1 MLRLSLAALVAA
13 ALAAAAPAQ
22 GDPAPYRQKAEAA
35 TKRMAEKHSAVNQ
48 QLATTRKS
56 VGDDANKVQGD
67 LDEVA
72 NKVLGTDFA
81 AALGQISIAES
92 HVEYVPES
100 NRAGFLAALKN
111 LQKALEEAAQ
121 ARAQTDALQLAGD
134 RLEALKTTI
143 QDGGDAASQLRDLD
157 DTVNQLKGSQA
168 LTQKELSELRVYLA
182 GHKNASHKKR
192 MDGLREQA
200 KLDGAALDTEFPA
213 IQKSLSEAAERDSA
227 IARFDSMSNA
237 VLESALLLPWDDA
250 VAKDLRARIAKMAEP
265 VRVAYTAAAA
275 AATCERLK
283 GSLDFQA
290 DQFEAW
296 KEETGTVTAEDYLLP
311 SSGVNLLNHPRTC
324 AFTRLAMPWFAYVAM
339 DPDYQHITP
348 DPKFLALH
356 ESLRKDA
363 DAAVAKLLAVAEP
376 LVAEIEKVG
385 FTEEGQRERAAYLA
399 HWDLRM
405 ALHEHKKQWDLI
417 ARIQKLVDA
426 FDRKALGN
434 DAALTKMREEALKTT
449 ESHWSRMVA
458 TVPIA
463 GGFVGDQAGK
473 FRDKQIRAEAGR
485 NYSDEFVAGD
495 FDLVFR
501 MNGELFAAKLDP
513 ALKAGVEAQ
522 RARLELKAAP
532 EDEYEIIAT
541 VGAEGVLGLAGADG
555 KQAATLPCRMLRVIG
570 VRMGPIS
577 YLAR

>member
-1 MLRLSLAALVAA
+1 MLRLHLAALVAA
-13 ALAAAAPAQ
+13 AFAAAAPAQ

-35 TKRMAEKHSAVNQ
+35 TKRMAEKQSAVMQ
-48 QLATTRKS
+48 QMVAARKS

-67 LDEVA
+67 LDEAA
-72 NKVLGTDFA
+72 NKVSGTDFA
-81 AALGQISIAES
+81 AALGQIPIAES
-92 HVEYVPES
+92 HVEYVPEG
-100 NRAGFLAALKN
+100 NREAFLAALKN

-121 ARAQTDALQLAGD
+121 VRAQADALQLAGD
-134 RLEALKTTI
+134 RLESLKTTL

-157 DTVNQLKGSQA
+157 DTVNHLKGSQA

-182 GHKNASHKKR
+182 GHKNTSYTKR
-192 MDGLREQA
+192 MDALREQA
-200 KLDGAALDTEFPA
+200 KLDAATLDAEYPA

-227 IARFDSMSNA
+227 IARFDTMSNT
-237 VLESALLLPWDDA
+237 VLESALLLPWEDA

-265 VRVAYTAAAA
+265 VRAAYSAASAVSIG
-275 AATCERLK
+275 ERLK
-283 GSLDFQA
+283 ANLDFQA
-290 DQFEAW
+290 DQFEGW
-296 KEETGTVTAEDYLLP
+296 KEETAAFTVDDYLLP
-311 SSGVNLLNHPRTC
+311 SSTVNLLGFPKTC
-324 AFTRLAMPWFAYVAM
+324 AFIRLSMPWFAYVAM
-339 DPDYQHITP
+339 DPEYQHTTP
-348 DPKFLALH
+348 DPKFAALQ

-399 HWDLRM
+399 SWDLRM

-417 ARIQKLVDA
+417 ARVQKLVDA
-426 FDRKALGN
+426 FDRKALGAE
-434 DAALTKMREEALKTT
+434 AAIAKMREEALKTT
-449 ESHWSRMVA
+449 EAHWNRMWA

-473 FRDKQIRAEAGR
+473 FRDKQIRVEAGR

-495 FDLVFR
+495 FDMVFR

-513 ALKAGVEAQ
+513 ALKAGIEAQ
-522 RARLELKAAP
+522 RTRLELKP
-532 EDEYEIIAT
+532 TPDDEYEIIAT
-541 VGAEGVLGLAGADG
+541 VGAEGALGLAGADG
-555 KQAATLPCRMLRVIG
+555 KQAATLPCRMLRVFG
-570 VRMGPIS
+570 VRLGPIS